1 MSLDGRVALV
11 TGGSRGIG
19 AATCMALAREGA
31 DVVVSYVRDGAAAR
45 QTAEAVKQLGRR
57 SLVCQADVGEER
69 DLDRMFDAVLGV
81 FDQLDILVH
90 SAGTLS
96 RRSNLADTPVVE
108 VRRVW
113 ETNVLGA
120 LLVTQRALPIL
131 RARKRADIV
140 MISSIAS
147 AALSPTWGP
156 YNMAKA
162 ALEAMAATLA
172 KEERAHGIHV
182 NVVAPGLVKT
192 DMGRE
197 MMQSRG
203 VEDLGA
209 LDATSPFG
217 HVCTPEEVA
226 DVVTFLVSD
235 AARYVTNQRI
245 GVDGGLF

>member
-1 MSLDGRVALV
+1 
-11 TGGSRGIG
+11 
-19 AATCMALAREGA
+19 LAREGA

-45 QTAEAVKQLGRR
+45 QTAEAVKRLGRR
-57 SLVCQADVGEER
+57 SLVCRADVGEER
-69 DLDRMFDAVLGV
+69 DLDRMFDALLRS
-81 FDQLDILVH
+81 FDHLDILVH

-96 RRSNLADTPVVE
+96 RRSNLADTPAAE

-113 ETNVLGA
+113 ETNVQGA

-197 MMQSRG
+197 MMESRG
-203 VEDLGA
+203 VELGA

-235 AARYVTNQRI
+235 AARYITNQRI
-245 GVDGGLF
+245 GVDGGFF